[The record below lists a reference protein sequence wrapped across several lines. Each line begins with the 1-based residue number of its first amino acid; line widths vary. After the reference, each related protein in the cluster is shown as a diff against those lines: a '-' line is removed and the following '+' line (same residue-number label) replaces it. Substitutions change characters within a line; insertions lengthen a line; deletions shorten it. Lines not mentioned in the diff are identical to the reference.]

1 MRPSRKNEII
11 AAAIREVSRNG
22 VSGST
27 IRGIA
32 AEAGVTEG
40 AIYRHFPSKEALC
53 HEAYSQIVAEM
64 AGQKKEILDSD
75 ESIAAKLTKWVRVTY
90 EYFDRYPDAFVYVL
104 LTPNGFPPALQD
116 IATRQ
121 GRLLMKLM
129 EKAAA
134 AGEMP
139 NLPTQVAWSHFTG
152 IMLNVPR
159 SINENILKGPAAQYV
174 DDVMQAVSC
183 IFGLASPAK
192 AE

>member
-11 AAAIREVSRNG
+11 AAAIHEVACNG
-22 VSGST
+22 VNGST

-32 AEAGVTEG
+32 TEAGVTEG

-64 AGQKKEILDSD
+64 VGQKKEILESD
-75 ESIAAKLTKWVRVTY
+75 EPIVDKLTKWVRVTY
-90 EYFDRYPDAFVYVL
+90 EYFDRYPEAFVYVL
-104 LTPNGFPPALQD
+104 LTPNDFPPALQE

-121 GRLLMKLM
+121 GRMFMKLM
-129 EKAAA
+129 EKASA

-139 NLPTQVAWSHFTG
+139 NLPTQLAWSHFTG

-159 SINENILKGPAAQYV
+159 SINERILKGPAAQYV
-174 DDVMQAVSC
+174 DGVMQAVRC
-183 IFGLASPAK
+183 IFGLAAPTRS
-192 AE
+192 